1 MSSGWTKSHCPELV
15 IKSFSKA
22 TSHERCDIDTGVPDH
37 IKDVRC
43 QFDPFKKMLSNLRD
57 LIRIK
62 VTYLWTYLLVLTGV
76 ADP

>member
-1 MSSGWTKSHCPELV
+1 M
-15 IKSFSKA
+15 
-22 TSHERCDIDTGVPDH
+22 
-37 IKDVRC
+37 KDVRC

-57 LIRIK
+57 LIMIK